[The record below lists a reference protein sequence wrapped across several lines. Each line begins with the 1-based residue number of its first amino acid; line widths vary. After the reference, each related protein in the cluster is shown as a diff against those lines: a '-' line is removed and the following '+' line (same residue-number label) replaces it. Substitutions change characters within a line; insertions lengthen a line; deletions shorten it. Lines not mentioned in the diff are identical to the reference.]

1 MAQSGTE
8 FFIATGGT
16 KMQFMIHKEN
26 ELKRV
31 QDELTAQGK
40 EIVNI
45 LEGEIKRPLS
55 AWWQEIR
62 VIWKT
67 TDVKP
72 IHTVTVPQTKPTIEK
87 VSVTSD
93 NFNSILER
101 IDLFL
106 EDKNWE
112 KAIAYCE
119 SALDFD
125 PKNASVYLKYLLADC
140 KCSTFEELLDSNNA
154 FEKNSYYQ
162 KVLRF
167 GDEDFTSNLKESIL
181 RSKNQKEL
189 NRCNNIYNQAKSL
202 MSNTNPSIDDL
213 ESAVKLFNDIKHFK
227 DSSEQILF
235 CQNRVTEIAKK
246 ESEEQKAREVKDLK
260 KNIKFAEEELAK
272 LTNPIRFYMLL
283 NIIIPILV
291 LAVVLVGQMWRDFSG
306 VLIGVVAIAWCI
318 FGYKYIKNKKEL
330 HKEYKTQLEDK
341 INEQKKRLQELE
353 EKLEH
358 AKQTDNE
365 FFRNLV

>member
-8 FFIATGGT
+8 LFIATGGT
-16 KMQFMIHKEN
+16 KIQFRIDKEN

-55 AWWQEIR
+55 GWWQEIR

-119 SALDFD
+119 SALDFNS
-125 PKNASVYLKYLLADC
+125 KNANIYLKY
-140 KCSTFEELLDSNNA
+140 
-154 FEKNSYYQ
+154 
-162 KVLRF
+162 
-167 GDEDFTSNLKESIL
+167 
-181 RSKNQKEL
+181 
-189 NRCNNIYNQAKSL
+189 
-202 MSNTNPSIDDL
+202 
-213 ESAVKLFNDIKHFK
+213 
-227 DSSEQILF
+227 
-235 CQNRVTEIAKK
+235 
-246 ESEEQKAREVKDLK
+246 
-260 KNIKFAEEELAK
+260 
-272 LTNPIRFYMLL
+272 
-283 NIIIPILV
+283 
-291 LAVVLVGQMWRDFSG
+291 
-306 VLIGVVAIAWCI
+306 
-318 FGYKYIKNKKEL
+318 
-330 HKEYKTQLEDK
+330 
-341 INEQKKRLQELE
+341 
-353 EKLEH
+353 
-358 AKQTDNE
+358 
-365 FFRNLV
+365 